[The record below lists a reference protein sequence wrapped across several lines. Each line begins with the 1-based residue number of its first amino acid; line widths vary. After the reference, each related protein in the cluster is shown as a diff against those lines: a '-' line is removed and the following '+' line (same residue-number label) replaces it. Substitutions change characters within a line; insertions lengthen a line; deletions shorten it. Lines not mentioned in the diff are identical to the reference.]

1 MVDVAKDKS
10 APPAEVEDPNA
21 DVADLSYEAARDE
34 LTSIVATLESGQVGL
49 EESMTLWSRGEVL
62 AAHCEGWLDAAEAKL
77 KA

>member
-1 MVDVAKDKS
+1 MAKDKS

-49 EESMTLWSRGEVL
+49 EESMTLWARGEVL
-62 AAHCEGWLDAAEAKL
+62 AARCEGWLDAAEAKL

>member
-1 MVDVAKDKS
+1 VVNVAKDKS

-49 EESMTLWSRGEVL
+49 EESMTLWARGEVL